1 MFTSSINQIEIGATV
16 ARHNVF
22 SGSVFK
28 YVDGNGT
35 LYASFGV
42 CDVNNARTYIGAK
55 MRTLIPECTN
65 AVASITATPVD
76 SPNVRRD
83 VTIEGTFSI
92 VANMYE
98 VPNLQVFGPEDALS
112 FGKIVSLR
120 DHVDSAG
127 NSHLYMTMGNDVGRH
142 TLGQHLLLKLTQD
155 NPVLPDGG
163 CHYIGLPSKSLLAL
177 RGDAAIVFECR
188 EQ

>member
-1 MFTSSINQIEIGATV
+1 VFISSINEIEIGATV
-16 ARHNVF
+16 TRHNVM

-28 YVDGNGT
+28 YVEGNGT
-35 LYASFGV
+35 LYASFGM
-42 CDVNNARTYIGAK
+42 CDVNNAQTYIGGK
-55 MRTLIPECTN
+55 MRGD

-76 SPNVRRD
+76 SPNVRRN

-98 VPNLQVFGPEDALS
+98 VPNIQVFTENDGLS
-112 FGKIVSLR
+112 FGKIVSLK

-142 TLGQHLLLKLTQD
+142 TLGHHLLLKLTRD
-155 NPVLPDGG
+155 NPVLPDGR
-163 CHYIGLPSKSLLAL
+163 CHYVGLPSKSLLAL
-177 RGDAAIVFECR
+177 RGDAGIVFECR

>member
-1 MFTSSINQIEIGATV
+1 MFISSINEIEIGTTV
-16 ARHNVF
+16 TRHNVF

-35 LYASFGV
+35 LYASFGM
-42 CDVNNARTYIGAK
+42 CDVNNAQTYIGAK
-55 MRTLIPECTN
+55 MRDD

-76 SPNVRRD
+76 SPNVRRN
-83 VTIEGTFSI
+83 VTVEGTFSI

-98 VPNLQVFGPEDALS
+98 VPNIQVFGQDDALS
-112 FGKIVSLR
+112 FGKIVSLK

-155 NPVLPDGG
+155 NPVLPDGR
-163 CHYIGLPSKSLLAL
+163 CHYVGLPSKSLLAL
-177 RGDAAIVFECR
+177 RGDASIVFECR

>member
-1 MFTSSINQIEIGATV
+1 MFISSINEIEIGATV
-16 ARHNVF
+16 TRHNVF

-28 YVDGNGT
+28 YVGGNGT
-35 LYASFGV
+35 LYASFGM
-42 CDVNNARTYIGAK
+42 CDVNNTQTYIGAK
-55 MRTLIPECTN
+55 LRDD

-76 SPNVRRD
+76 SPTVRRD
-83 VTIEGTFSI
+83 VTVEGTFSI

-98 VPNLQVFGPEDALS
+98 VPNIQVFTEKDALS
-112 FGKIVSLR
+112 FGKIVSLKDR
-120 DHVDSAG
+120 VDSAG
-127 NSHLYMTMGNDVGRH
+127 NSHLYLTMGNDVERH

-155 NPVLPDGG
+155 NPVLPDGR
-163 CHYIGLPSKSLLAL
+163 CHYIGLPHKSLLSL